1 VNFEAVS
8 TTTLTTW
15 VERFRRLAELTTALA
30 WRDIAGRYRGANLGI
45 LWTVLNPLLM
55 LAVYGIAFGY
65 VFRSRWPGVDGHG
78 SYVEVLFI
86 GLAVHGFV
94 AECLTRAP
102 GVIAS
107 NPSFVKRVVFPL
119 GILPAVMGLVAL
131 FNFTA
136 IIGVF
141 IGYQLFAG
149 DGVSTGHLLLPVVI
163 VPMLL
168 MGLTFSYLLAFLGVY
183 FRDLNQM
190 MPTIAAALLFLS
202 SAIVPVSTLPSAAQF
217 WFKLNPITF
226 LIDQARNIL
235 IWRQPL
241 DWEGLGLRVVAWGC
255 LLCIA
260 IYFFRRA
267 RKGFA
272 DVI

>member
-1 VNFEAVS
+1 MSFADGSIPMLNA
-8 TTTLTTW
+8 LAG
-15 VERFRRLAELTTALA
+15 RFRRLAELTTALA

-55 LAVYGIAFGY
+55 LAVYGVAFGY
-65 VFRSRWPGVDGHG
+65 IFRSRWPGVDGQG
-78 SYVEVLFI
+78 SFVEVLFV

-119 GILPAVMGLVAL
+119 GILPAVLGLVAL
-131 FNFTA
+131 FNFAA
-136 IIGVF
+136 IVLVF
-141 IGYQLFAG
+141 VGYQVLAG
-149 DGVSTGHLLLPVVI
+149 DGVSAEHLLLPVVV
-163 VPMLL
+163 VPMFL
-168 MGLTFSYLLAFLGVY
+168 MGLSLSYLLAFLGVY

-190 MPTIAAALLFLS
+190 MPTIAAAMLFLS
-202 SAIVPVSTLPSAAQF
+202 SAIVPVSTLPAAQQF
-217 WFKLNPITF
+217 WFRLNPITF
-226 LIDQARNIL
+226 LIDQARNVL
-235 IWRQPL
+235 IWHQAL
-241 DWEGLGLRVVAWGC
+241 DWTGLLLRVVAWG
-255 LLCIA
+255 LILCISV
-260 IYFFRRA
+260 YLFRRA